1 LFVNYYFLDIPNTQ
15 AVVVSPCGLLAIFIV
30 VTLAYPRPLQKGHF
44 LPGRR
49 LLNSINKTRQDD
61 FGWYAPIAMILAPLP
76 TKNRVSPAAAAAV
89 GGDYYYGSSRTG
101 YLHPFARN
109 YHPLDYYGM
118 IRTHPISAIKSI
130 KLSYSIFS

>member
-1 LFVNYYFLDIPNTQ
+1 
-15 AVVVSPCGLLAIFIV
+15 
-30 VTLAYPRPLQKGHF
+30 
-44 LPGRR
+44 
-49 LLNSINKTRQDD
+49 
-61 FGWYAPIAMILAPLP
+61 MILAPLP
-76 TKNRVSPAAAAAV
+76 TKNRVSPAAAAV